1 MPPGSGDA
9 MPVAGAPPAEEAH
22 RGRSQKKDHPP
33 IRRHLVTLRQRRWRP
48 WAAGLFVN
56 GAGMVTSR
64 ALPAQWVAGLVVIAF
79 GVAVFAV
86 AAAGHSPSG
95 RRRPWPDALLAS
107 AVAVLI
113 TTVALAVAVLVV
125 DMAIALLSS
134 PPSEP

>member
-1 MPPGSGDA
+1 
-9 MPVAGAPPAEEAH
+9 V
-22 RGRSQKKDHPP
+22 
-33 IRRHLVTLRQRRWRP
+33 
-48 WAAGLFVN
+48 AGLFVN

-64 ALPAQWVAGLVVIAF
+64 VLPTGWVAGLVVIAF
-79 GVAVFAV
+79 GVAVFVV

-125 DMAIALLSS
+125 DKAVALLNS
-134 PPSEP
+134 PPLEP